1 MVDGVN
7 EHDIRLTLEK
17 ILASR
22 PFSRSPLLTKFL
34 RFVVNSTIDGH
45 GNQIKEY
52 TVGLNVLDKPHNF
65 NPQLDA
71 SVRINAI
78 RLRKMLAEFY
88 EQEGK
93 DGEIRI
99 ELPKGTYHPRFSP
112 FKKGADIITDERK
125 PVPAEKEDTIC
136 ILPFTGFIEHPL
148 IDFSID
154 EFCELLSEKL
164 GLFQDIKVVPFD
176 AALRFMK
183 EDGKPEHIGKDLGV
197 SYYITGSIEID
208 EQQIR
213 VSYQLFES
221 EGNVF
226 VRSQQTEASLLTYT
240 VMEAAEKISSQIVAS
255 LAGYRGII
263 HYNKVKDIHQP
274 PPASNKSANAIFWF
288 YHYLLHHTPAF
299 FYKAIQKLEELT
311 LEEEDCALCHA
322 ILAHLY
328 INAVTYNYETTRDP
342 IEAAR
347 SYMEKA
353 LQIDPNCQHAHIV
366 MAWLHL
372 LSGNKAEAQNIIE
385 KTVAINPYAPD
396 FWSMCSLGFSF
407 LGEYDKS
414 LEYLKKSRELNPVP
428 YWIASLPELFF
439 ALKNNEYEKMLFYA
453 RKISTPPVIY
463 DHIFEMVALY
473 YLGMTEELKKLIPDY
488 LDKYPTGLSFA
499 EQILP
504 KILLD
509 GELVEKIISA
519 LQHIEQMEEAKAAG
533 S

>member
-7 EHDIRLTLEK
+7 ENDIRLTLEK

-22 PFSRSPLLTKFL
+22 SFSRSPLLTKFL
-34 RFVVNSTIDGH
+34 RFVVESTLDGH

-52 TVGLNVLDKPHNF
+52 TVGLNVLDKPHHF

-88 EQEGK
+88 EQEGNE
-93 DGEIRI
+93 GEIRI
-99 ELPKGTYHPRFSP
+99 ELPKGTYHPRFSQ
-112 FKKGADIITDERK
+112 FIKGAELITEERK

-136 ILPFTGFIEHPL
+136 LLPFSGFIEHPL
-148 IDFSID
+148 PDFSIA

-164 GLFQDIKVVPFD
+164 ALFQDIKVVPFD
-176 AALRFMK
+176 TVVRFMH
-183 EDGKPEHIGKDLGV
+183 EGGKLENIGHDLGV
-197 SYYITGSIEID
+197 SHYITGSIELD

-213 VSYQLFES
+213 VSYQLFEAES
-221 EGNVF
+221 NVF

-240 VMEAAEKISSQIVAS
+240 VMQAAEKISSQIVSS

-263 HYNKVKDIHQP
+263 HYSKLKDIHQP
-274 PPASNKSANAIFWF
+274 PPASQKSANAIFWF
-288 YHYLLHHTPAF
+288 YHNVLHHTPAF

-322 ILAHLY
+322 ILAHFY
-328 INAVTYNYETTRDP
+328 VNAVVYNYKTAREP

-372 LSGNKAEAQNIIE
+372 FSGNKAEALKSIE
-385 KTVAINPYAPD
+385 TTVTLNPYAPD
-396 FWSMCSLGFSF
+396 FWSMCSLELSY

-414 LEYLKKSRELNPVP
+414 LEYLEKSRELNPVP
-428 YWIASLPELFF
+428 YWLASLPELFW

-453 RKISTPPVIY
+453 RKISTPKLIFE
-463 DHIFEMVALY
+463 HIFEMVALY
-473 YLGMTEELKKLIPDY
+473 YLRRTEELKKLIPDY
-488 LDKYPTGLSFA
+488 LDKYPTGLSFV

-509 GELVEKIISA
+509 GELAEKIIMA
-519 LQHIEQMEEAKAAG
+519 LKQIEQMEEAKTAD